1 MTFRDVLRTGL
12 SNLGRRKVRTILTS
26 IGVWVG
32 ILTIVTMVSSG
43 IALQRQVTAT
53 IQQLGLETVFVQPEV
68 ARDALGFR
76 GARPKVTKPITPAAL
91 KDLQAVPG
99 VKTMDV
105 GFSLPDGVDVQI
117 TWKGQTVALPIY
129 DPGGT
134 AILFTPPTQII
145 AGHELTS
152 GADEHG
158 LMLSELYLQKL
169 GITGHEAEAALVG
182 QVLTMTVQAP
192 RGESLSLTVPVVG
205 INTNYRGGVLGTA
218 DKVAIAEWWYSA
230 PDLLQTDGYSQVLLH
245 TESLP
250 AASRVNT
257 AITALGYQASTLQA
271 FLDQVNRLF
280 TIVEVML
287 SSIGLLALLVASIGI
302 ANTMIMA
309 IYERTREIGVLKALG
324 ASEGDVLRLFLT
336 EAGLIG
342 IIGGVLGVLA
352 GWLLGLGLDWVI
364 HQYLVGEKIFIPA
377 PFFVV
382 TPELVIGSLIFAAVV
397 GLLAGLYPAARAGR
411 LDPLTAL
418 RQE

>member
-1 MTFRDVLRTGL
+1 MTPRDVLRTGL
-12 SNLGRRKVRTILTS
+12 SNLGRRKVRTILTA

-32 ILTIVTMVSSG
+32 ILTVVTMVSSG

-53 IQQLGLETVFVQPEV
+53 IEQLGLETVFVQPEV
-68 ARDALGFR
+68 QRDALGFR
-76 GARPKVTKPITPAAL
+76 GARPQVTKPITPDAL
-91 KDLQAVPG
+91 QTLQAVPG
-99 VKTMDV
+99 VKSMEI
-105 GFSLPDGVDVQI
+105 GFALPDGVEVQVE
-117 TWKGQTVALPIY
+117 WQGQRAVLPIY

-134 AILFTPPTQII
+134 AVLFTPPTQII
-145 AGHELTS
+145 AGQELKRS
-152 GADEHG
+152 ADEHG
-158 LMLSELYLQKL
+158 LVLSELYLQRL
-169 GITGHEAEAALVG
+169 GVTTREAEQALVG
-182 QVLTMTVQAP
+182 QVLTLTVQAP
-192 RGESLSLTVPVVG
+192 RGEALNLQVPVVG
-205 INTNYRGGVLGTA
+205 VNTNFRGGVLGVA

-245 TESLP
+245 TESLA

-257 AITALGYQASTLQA
+257 AITALGYQANTLQA

-342 IIGGVLGVLA
+342 VIGGVFGVLA

-364 HQYLVGEKIFIPA
+364 HQYLENEKLFIPA

-382 TPELVIGSLIFAAVV
+382 TPELIIGALVFAAIV

-411 LDPLTAL
+411 LDPLAAL
-418 RQE
+418 RHE

>member
-12 SNLGRRKVRTILTS
+12 SNLGRRKVRTLLTS

-53 IQQLGLETVFVQPEV
+53 IQQLGLETVFVQPEIE
-68 ARDALGFR
+68 RDALGFR
-76 GARPKVTKPITPAAL
+76 GARPKVTKPITPDAL
-91 KDLQAVPG
+91 KELQAVSG
-99 VKTMDV
+99 VKSMEV
-105 GFSLPDGVDVQI
+105 GFALPDGVDVQI

-134 AILFTPPTQII
+134 AVLFTPPTQIL

-158 LMLSELYLQKL
+158 LVLSELYLQRL
-169 GITGHEAEAALVG
+169 GITGREAEQALIG

-192 RGESLSLTVPVVG
+192 RGESLPRAVPVVG
-205 INTNYRGGVLGTA
+205 VNTNYRGGVLGTA

-271 FLDQVNRLF
+271 FLDQANRLF

-342 IIGGVLGVLA
+342 IMGGVFGVLA

-364 HQYLVGEKIFIPA
+364 HQYLEGEKVFIPA

-382 TPELVIGSLIFAAVV
+382 TPELVIGSLVFAALV

>member
-1 MTFRDVLRTGL
+1 MTPRDVIRTGL
-12 SNLGRRKVRTILTS
+12 SNLGRRKVRTVLTS

-32 ILTIVTMVSSG
+32 ILTVVTMVSAG

-53 IQQLGLETVFVQPEV
+53 IEQLGLETVFVQPEV
-68 ARDALGFR
+68 ERDALGFR
-76 GARPKVTKPITPAAL
+76 GTRPHVTKPITPDAL
-91 KDLQAVPG
+91 KELRAVPG
-99 VKTMDV
+99 VKSMDV
-105 GFSLPDGVDVQI
+105 GFELPDGVEVQV
-117 TWKGQTVALPIY
+117 TWQGQTVLLPIY

-134 AILFTPPTQII
+134 SVLFTPPTQIL
-145 AGHELTS
+145 AGHDLERS
-152 GADEHG
+152 ADEHG
-158 LMLSELYLQKL
+158 LVLSELYLQRL
-169 GITGHEAEAALVG
+169 GITTREAEQALVG

-192 RGESLSLTVPVVG
+192 RGESLTLQVPVVG
-205 INTNYRGGVLGTA
+205 INTNFRGGVLGTA

-257 AITALGYQASTLQA
+257 VISGLGYQANTLQA

-342 IIGGVLGVLA
+342 VIGGVFGVVA
-352 GWLLGLGLDWVI
+352 GWLLGVGLDWVI
-364 HQYLVGEKIFIPA
+364 HQYLESEKVFIPS

-382 TPELVIGSLIFAAVV
+382 TPELIAGSLVFAAII

-411 LDPLTAL
+411 LDPLAAL
-418 RQE
+418 RHE

>member
-1 MTFRDVLRTGL
+1 MTTRDVLRSGL
-12 SNLGRRKVRTILTS
+12 SNLGRRKVRTVLTS

-32 ILTIVTMVSSG
+32 ILTIVTMVSAG
-43 IALQRQVTAT
+43 IALQRQVTQT
-53 IQQLGLETVFVQPEV
+53 IEQLGLETVFVQPTLQ
-68 ARDALGFR
+68 RDALGFR
-76 GARPKVTKPITPAAL
+76 GARPKVTKPITP
-91 KDLQAVPG
+91 DVLQTLRAVPG
-99 VKTMDV
+99 VKSLAV
-105 GFSLPDGVDVQI
+105 GFELPDGVEVQI
-117 TWKGQTVALPIY
+117 GWQGQSVLLPIY

-134 AILFTPPTQII
+134 AALFTPPTQVI
-145 AGHELTS
+145 AGQELTRS
-152 GADEHG
+152 AGEHG
-158 LMLSELYLQKL
+158 LVLGELYLQRL
-169 GITGHEAEAALVG
+169 GITTPEAERALVG
-182 QVLTMTVQAP
+182 QVLTMTVLAP
-192 RGESLSLTVPVVG
+192 RGETLTLPVPVVG
-205 INTNYRGGVLGTA
+205 INTNFRGGVLGVA

-230 PDLLQTDGYSQVLLH
+230 PDLLATDGYSQVLLH
-245 TESLP
+245 TESLT

-257 AITALGYQASTLQA
+257 AVSALGYQASTLQA

-287 SSIGLLALLVASIGI
+287 SSIGGLALLVASIGI

-342 IIGGVLGVLA
+342 VIGGVFGVLA

-364 HQYLVGEKIFIPA
+364 HQYLESEKLFIPA

-382 TPELVIGSLIFAAVV
+382 TPELIIGALVFAAIV

-411 LDPLTAL
+411 LDPLAAL
-418 RQE
+418 RHE